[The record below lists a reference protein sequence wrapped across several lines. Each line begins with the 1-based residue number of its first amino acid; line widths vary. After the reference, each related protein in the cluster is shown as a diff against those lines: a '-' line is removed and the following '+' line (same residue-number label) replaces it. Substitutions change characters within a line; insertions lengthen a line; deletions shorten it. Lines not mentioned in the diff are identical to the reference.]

1 MLRLKSHFSHFLR
14 AAPGRLHAA
23 AHSHHLWPDVTREA
37 QSAAWEQAAALV
49 DDKWSAIFG
58 EVVPEAQ
65 RHIARILNI
74 GDPNAVVFAPNT
86 HDLVRRLFSCLP
98 TDRTPRV
105 LTTDSEFHS
114 FTRQAARLEEE
125 GALEIERI
133 AVEPFDSFEDRF
145 ADAASRGGHDLIF
158 FSQVFF
164 NSGFAIGDLD
174 RIVGV
179 VPDPATLIAIDG
191 YHGFMAMP
199 TDISALSS
207 RAFYIAGGYKY
218 AMAGEG
224 ACFMACP
231 AGYGDRP
238 RDTGWYADF
247 FALSRQQ
254 GGVGYASDAMRFMG
268 ATFDPTGLYR
278 LNAVM
283 GWLQGLG
290 VSVADIHAHAHA
302 LQGLFVEG
310 LRRRSVAALDPRLL
324 SVPLG
329 EPRRGNFLTFRTA
342 AAADLH
348 RRLSEARI
356 VTDVRGDRLRIGFGL
371 YHEAPDIDLLLYA
384 VAAALA

>member
-1 MLRLKSHFSHFLR
+1 MLRLKSHFSCFLN

-23 AHSHHLWPDVTREA
+23 AHSHHLWPDVTRAA
-37 QSAAWEQAAALV
+37 QSAAWEQAAVLA
-49 DDKWSAIFG
+49 DDKWSTIFG
-58 EVVPEAQ
+58 EVVPQAQ
-65 RHIARILNI
+65 RHIARILNV
-74 GDPNAVVFAPNT
+74 GDPNAIVFAPNT

-98 TDRTPRV
+98 ATSAPRV

-125 GALEIERI
+125 GALEVERI
-133 AVEPFDSFEDRF
+133 STEPFDTFEDRF
-145 ADAASRGGHDLIF
+145 AEAASRGGHDLIF

-164 NSGFAIGDLD
+164 NSGFAIGDLE
-174 RIVGV
+174 RMVKAA
-179 VPDPATLIAIDG
+179 PDPATLVAIDG

-231 AGYGDRP
+231 PGYGARP

-247 FALSRQQ
+247 FALSQRQS
-254 GGVGYASDAMRFMG
+254 GVGYASDAMRFMG
-268 ATFDPTGLYR
+268 ATFDPVGLYR

-310 LRRRSVAALDPRLL
+310 LRTRSVAALDPGLL
-324 SVPLG
+324 MVPLD
-329 EPRRGNFLTFRTA
+329 EPRRGNFLTFRTDRA
-342 AAADLH
+342 AELH
-348 RRLSEARI
+348 RILSEARV
-356 VTDVRGDRLRIGFGL
+356 VTDVRGDRLRVGFGL
-371 YHEAPDIDLLLYA
+371 YHEARDIDLLLDA

>member
-1 MLRLKSHFSHFLR
+1 MLRLKSHFSHFLG
-14 AAPGRLHAA
+14 AAPDRLHAA

-37 QSAAWEQAAALV
+37 QSAAWEQAATLA

-58 EVVPEAQ
+58 EMVPGVQ
-65 RHIARILNI
+65 RHIARVLNV
-74 GDPNAVVFAPNT
+74 GDPNTIVFAPNT
-86 HDLVRRLFSCLP
+86 HDLVRRLLSCLP
-98 TDRTPRV
+98 ADRAPRV

-125 GALEIERI
+125 GALEVER
-133 AVEPFDSFEDRF
+133 VPTEPFDTFENRF
-145 ADAASRGGHDLIF
+145 AEAASRGGHDLIF

-164 NSGFAIGDLD
+164 NSGFAIGDLEW
-174 RIVGV
+174 IVGAA
-179 VPDPATLIAIDG
+179 PDPATLIAIDG

-199 TDISALSS
+199 TDISSLSS

-224 ACFMACP
+224 ACFMVCP
-231 AGYGDRP
+231 TGYGARP

-268 ATFDPTGLYR
+268 ATFDPVGLYR

-290 VSVADIHAHAHA
+290 VSVKDIHAHAHA
-302 LQGLFVEG
+302 LQGPFVEG
-310 LRRRSVAALDPRLL
+310 LRRRSVGALDPSLL
-324 SVPLG
+324 MVPLD
-329 EPRRGNFLTFRTA
+329 EPRRGNFLTFRTGQ
-342 AAADLH
+342 AADIYRPSVQGADRDRCAGRPAAH
-348 RRLSEARI
+348 
-356 VTDVRGDRLRIGFGL
+356 RLRPL
-371 YHEAPDIDLLLYA
+371 S
-384 VAAALA
+384 

>member
-1 MLRLKSHFSHFLR
+1 MLRLKSHFSRFLD

-37 QSAAWEQAAALV
+37 QLSAWEQAAALA
-49 DDKWSAIFG
+49 DDKWSTIFD
-58 EVVPEAQ
+58 EVVPKAQ
-65 RHIARILNI
+65 RHIARILNV
-74 GDPNAVVFAPNT
+74 GDPNAIVFAPNT
-86 HDLVRRLFSCLP
+86 HDLVRRLLSCLP
-98 TDRTPRV
+98 ADRAPRV

-125 GALEIERI
+125 GALEVER
-133 AVEPFDSFEDRF
+133 VPTEPFDTLEDRL
-145 ADAASRGGHDLIF
+145 AEAASRGGHDLIF
-158 FSQVFF
+158 FSQIFF
-164 NSGFAIGDLD
+164 NSGFAIGDLE
-174 RIVGV
+174 RIVGAA
-179 VPDPATLIAIDG
+179 PDPATLIAIDG

-231 AGYGDRP
+231 AGYGARP

-268 ATFDPTGLYR
+268 ATFDPVGLYR

-283 GWLQGLG
+283 DWLQGLG

-302 LQGLFVEG
+302 LQGLFVGG
-310 LRRRSVAALDPRLL
+310 LRRRSAPTLDPGLL
-324 SVPLG
+324 MVPLD
-329 EPRRGNFLTFRTA
+329 EPRRGNFLTFRTNR
-342 AAADLH
+342 AADLH
-348 RRLSEARI
+348 RLLSKARI

-371 YHEAPDIDLLLYA
+371 YHETEDIEILIDA